1 MSVRRMLRREEAMNG
16 KGWAPLRANLGR
28 FLVALAIVFVL
39 PRISAGV
46 EVGERAPDF
55 ELPSTTGGKIRL
67 SDFASKKNVI
77 LEFHVLDFAPV

>member
-1 MSVRRMLRREEAMNG
+1 MLKRDEAMDG
-16 KGWAPLRANLGR
+16 KGWAHLPSNLGR

-39 PRISAGV
+39 PGVSAGV

-67 SDFASKKNVI
+67 SDFAGKKNVI